1 MESPALI
8 GCMPK
13 LLGPLSAL
21 RSGMSL
27 RQICCLHSSQKA
39 GTAKSQHSDVFNEIH
54 AIQDVLDKCSSKIK
68 CLACLSLADGD
79 DLLPVATS
87 KGALSDDSHL
97 RDTGQHLALHT
108 VAARRAWLSTVD
120 EDEAI
125 QILMERGLSIPTR
138 CHSPVIASEATLRAE
153 LRATRARGYG
163 LAIDE
168 VSAGSAAMAF
178 PLPNAKDRNGRAVG
192 AISVAGPIFRMS
204 QPRTAEIISD
214 VRSAIAELSKIWP
227 ETWSLKAEQQWLN
240 RNQ

>member
-1 MESPALI
+1 M
-8 GCMPK
+8 
-13 LLGPLSAL
+13 
-21 RSGMSL
+21 
-27 RQICCLHSSQKA
+27 RQICCLHSSPKA
-39 GTAKSQHSDVFNEIH
+39 GMAESPHSDIFNEIH
-54 AIQDVLDKCSSKIK
+54 AFQYIIGKFSNKIRY
-68 CLACLSLADGD
+68 LARLSLADGD

-87 KGALSDDSHL
+87 KGALTDDSHL
-97 RDTGQHLALHT
+97 RDTEQHLALHT
-108 VAARRAWLSTVD
+108 IAARRAWLSTVD

-125 QILMERGLSIPTR
+125 QILMERCLSIPTR

-178 PLPNAKDRNGRAVG
+178 PLPNAMDKHGRAVG
-192 AISVAGPIFRMS
+192 AISVAGPILRMS

-227 ETWSLKAEQQWLN
+227 ETWSLQAEQIWLN